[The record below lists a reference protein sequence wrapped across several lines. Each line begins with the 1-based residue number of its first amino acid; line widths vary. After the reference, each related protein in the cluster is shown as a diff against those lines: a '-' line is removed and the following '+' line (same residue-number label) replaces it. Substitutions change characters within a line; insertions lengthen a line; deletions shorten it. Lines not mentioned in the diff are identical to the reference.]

1 MGVTRPRLSPKRG
14 GAVPFPVLLFPL
26 LLAACGGPSGGLR
39 KDVNGLI
46 AAHKF
51 DAAQARIEKAKERS
65 YGRKNQVLYYLDL
78 GAVQHDAGKFKDSD
92 ESLDKAERR
101 MQELYTKSASKAAGT
116 LILNDTT
123 ADYAGSRFERAMVN
137 AYRSLNYAFLGDREN
152 ALVEIRKL
160 SRLLQE
166 YSDAYGAKN
175 TAYKDDAFA
184 QFLSSL
190 LYDDD
195 GRPDDARISREKS
208 RKAYALYAS
217 AYGTPTPS
225 LEPVGEAN
233 GGGELVFLHYNGAA
247 PRKVSKSFSVA
258 WRDAV
263 IAVNATK
270 DDEAQGGQ
278 AVNAIH
284 AGLLGKAITISF
296 PDYEQDPF
304 LIAGSAVEAAGV
316 RANTELASDLSA
328 IARKDLEEAQALIRT
343 RAIARAAI
351 KYIVAKAAADEVAK
365 KYGQDSWQH
374 LLAQA
379 GGAAT
384 SAATEF
390 ADTRAWA
397 TLPAQFRVARLL
409 LPPGRHDVKVTYQ
422 GPAGAALST
431 RIFKDVVILK
441 GRRTYLHDRTA
452 L

>member
-1 MGVTRPRLSPKRG
+1 MMVVTRPRLSSKRG
-14 GAVPFPVLLFPL
+14 GAVSFL
-26 LLAACGGPSGGLR
+26 LLLPLFAACAGPSGGLR
-39 KDVNGLI
+39 KEVNSLI
-46 AAHKF
+46 AARNF
-51 DAAQARIEKAKERS
+51 DAAEARIEKAKESS
-65 YGRKNQVLYYLDL
+65 YGRKNQVLFYLDL
-78 GAVQHDAGKFKDSD
+78 GAVLHDAGRFKDSD
-92 ESLDKAERR
+92 ESFDKAERR
-101 MQELYTKSASKAAGT
+101 MEELYTKSVSRAAGT
-116 LILNDTT
+116 LILNDATT
-123 ADYAGSRFERAMVN
+123 EYAGERFERAMVN
-137 AYRSLNYAFLGDREN
+137 AYRCLNYAYLGDREN

-160 SRLLQE
+160 TRLLQE
-166 YSDAYGAKN
+166 YSDAYGGKK

-190 LYDDD
+190 LYEDD
-195 GRPDDARISREKS
+195 GRPDDARISRERS
-208 RKAYALYAS
+208 RKAYERYAS

-225 LEPVGEAN
+225 LEPVGA
-233 GGGELVFLHYNGAA
+233 GDGDGELVFLHYNGVA
-247 PRKVSKSFSVA
+247 PRKVSKTFSVA

-284 AGLLGKAITISF
+284 AGLLGKAITVAF
-296 PDYEQDPF
+296 PDYVQDPF
-304 LIAGSAVEAAGV
+304 LIAGSAVESGGV
-316 RANTELASDLSA
+316 RAQTELAEDLSA
-328 IARKDLEEAQALIRT
+328 IAKADLAERQAVIRT

-351 KYIVAKAAADEVAK
+351 KFIVAKAAADEVAA
-365 KYGQDSWQH
+365 KYGKDSWQH

-397 TLPAQFRVARLL
+397 TLPAQFRVARLR
-409 LPPGRHDVKVTYQ
+409 LPPGAHDVVVTYQ
-422 GPAGAALST
+422 GPTGAALST
-431 RIFKDVVILK
+431 QTFKDVVILK